1 MATAGMPPRATPS
14 TKRRATRDSNVG
26 MSPTSTPSTVAA
38 LTAATIVRRRPHR
51 SETRD
56 HGITPTARPM
66 VAEET
71 ASADCAASTWR
82 SSARMGST
90 PCTEYSCANVAT
102 PAHSS
107 ATRIRRYPELP
118 FS

>member
-1 MATAGMPPRATPS
+1 MRFM
-14 TKRRATRDSNVG
+14 
-26 MSPTSTPSTVAA
+26 STPSTVAA
-38 LTAATIVRRRPHR
+38 STATTIARRLPHR
-51 SETRD
+51 SETSD
-56 HGITPTARPM
+56 HGITPTASPS
-66 VAEET
+66 VAADT
-71 ASADCAASTWR
+71 ASETRAASTPR
-82 SSARMGST
+82 SSAITGST